1 MQIKQGRN
9 LVMLPNGDVV
19 HPLYAVNE
27 LSAFDEESELSGL
40 WDAATSGASSLY
52 NTAAR
57 SSATVVGYVS
67 ATAGRVRSTVGQA
80 GRAYVAHTRR
90 IYNTAGKAIGYAAS
104 VPGKVANKVVNKVEQ
119 VARVGGKV
127 VNGVITAEGRIIR
140 GIGRT
145 ASSAAGGVSTAAET
159 AIGYL
164 PSPGAI
170 GATIGTAFGVG
181 TWVLLGVGAIVLLV
195 VLKVM

>member
-40 WDAATSGASSLY
+40 WDVATSGASSLY

-67 ATAGRVRSTVGQA
+67 AAAGRVRSTAGQV
-80 GRAYVAHTRR
+80 GRAYGAHTRR
-90 IYNTAGKAIGYAAS
+90 IYNTAGRAIGYAAS
-104 VPGKVANKVVNKVEQ
+104 VPGKVVDKVER

-127 VNGVITAEGRIIR
+127 VNGVITAEGRVIR

-145 ASSAAGGVSTAAET
+145 ASSAAGGVATAAET

-181 TWVLLGVGAIVLLV
+181 TWVLLGVGAVVLLV
-195 VLKVM
+195 FLKVM